1 MPPEPLLWDRK
12 EFFKERKHERS
23 ESLGSVSRWRDSP
36 HHRRTPG
43 HGKQGSW
50 HPFSEELGHGYAV
63 SRSSDKMLED
73 NIRPSSFSRGDGRY
87 VRNNR
92 ENRGPFGQR
101 DWRGHSWEATNSSLN
116 MSRRPPDVKNDQK
129 SDGVLTYS
137 SYPHSDCVNTRDQH
151 NSKDQHDKMGDVNGF
166 GTDPGCDKGKSLGSI
181 DWKPL
186 KWSRSGGL
194 SSRGSGFRQCSRSRS
209 MGGEDSY
216 GVKIDLPPKNA
227 PVNEE
232 HSGEAATCV
241 TSSAPSDDTTSRKK
255 PRLNWGEGLA
265 KYEKKIVDGPDL
277 CANKDIHFSNMEP
290 DDNPSPHDTVD
301 KSLKITGFSG
311 CESPATP
318 TAFSSSPGMDDKLFG
333 KTASVDNDVSNL
345 TVSAV
350 PGFQNHL
357 QRFSFNLEKLDIDS
371 LNNMGASITELV
383 QCDDPSSV
391 DSGLASSSAMN
402 KLLTW
407 KADISKVLEMT
418 ESEIDSLETELKSL
432 KSKNGDR
439 CPCPAVALGSQRVCQ
454 HRKPCEEHSGVS
466 DKVILPEPLEL
477 ISSDGP
483 LVDKRPLSTNLHS
496 SHENGKEENIDS
508 PGTATSKFVEPLPL
522 TKVVSS
528 CDTIRCDY
536 FSGDLDVMQSAAV
549 KCLGP
554 CTTRKGA
561 SVSAC
566 GDGNTFIETEDCM
579 NAGTLGSSLCHNTG
593 DSLYNIIITS
603 NKESANR
610 SCGVLAKL
618 LPKECCEI
626 GNMGGS
632 SSDSLSHNASIVE
645 KFVEKKR
652 FARFKERVITL
663 KFKALHHLWKED
675 MQLLSIRKCRPKSHK
690 RHELSVRSTCN
701 GIQKNRSSIHSRFL
715 YPGNHPSLVPTS
727 KMINYTS
734 KLLLEPQVEIQRNTL
749 KMPALIL
756 DEKEKLF
763 SKFISSNGLVEDPL
777 AIEKERTMIN
787 PWTAEEREIFLEK
800 YAVFG
805 KDFHKIASFL
815 DHKTTADCVEFYY
828 KNHNSECFEKLKKQD
843 GSKLRKSFLAKTDM
857 MPSGRKWNHEVNAA
871 SLNILSAA
879 SVVVDG
885 ISGNKRMHAG
895 SLLLR
900 DYGNVN
906 ASADDDSNTGRYGNF
921 DSPGDERETVAA
933 DVLAGIC
940 GSISYEA
947 SITSSADRVEGSKD
961 RKFLKVKPSC
971 EQHLMPDVTP
981 NDDETCS
988 DESCGEMDP
997 TEWTDEEKAA
1007 FLQAVS
1013 SFGKDFT
1020 KISWS
1025 VGTRSQEQCKVFFSK
1040 ARKCLGLELMRS
1052 VPENIGSPLNDNVN
1066 DGGSDTDDERVV
1078 ETGSTVGTEKLGMK
1092 TYEDLPSVMNTH
1104 HDESLAVEARK
1115 LSTQLNNSKEIN
1127 GTEADHKDVNVDS
1140 DACTSKAEHIVSSGG
1155 SDVVLSSSDKS
1166 GSVSGKEVMNMSD
1179 STEAGKDK
1187 ADKIGG
1193 ATTELISALEIIE
1206 PCKSNSVAEHRQV
1219 SDVFSGG
1226 LGNEPGRQT
1235 SPQCFDD
1242 RDNKHE
1248 VDTGVVAKLKRVR
1261 GSSTPVNASLSSV
1274 GNSCSV
1280 LSLDTENKHIS
1291 LGRPCIS
1298 AFSFENH
1305 HATANSSLQNT
1316 AATNVKCEETA
1327 VQDRRSST
1335 CHIAISNGDHQFPIP
1350 GNHFEAGS
1358 IIQGY
1363 PLQVP
1368 IKNDMSGDM
1377 NCSSSASELP
1387 LLPQKI
1393 EHTDDQ
1399 FKTRLHLSDSEKIS
1413 RKGNVKL
1420 FGKILTNPSS
1430 TQNPNLT
1437 SKASEENV
1445 TRHPKLS
1452 SKSSSLKFSGH
1463 HNADG
1468 NSKVLK
1474 FDRNDYLG
1482 LENVPVRSYGYWDGN
1497 RIQTGLSSLPDSA
1510 ILLAKYPAA
1519 FGNYPSSSAKLEQQS
1534 LQVFARNN
1542 ERHLSGTSAF
1552 AARDINGSNA
1562 MIDYQ
1567 MFRSRD
1573 GPKMQPF
1580 VVDVNHRQDVFSEL
1594 QRRKGFEAI
1603 SSLQQ
1608 QGRGMAGMN
1617 SIGRPGILMG
1627 GSCSGI
1633 SDPVAAIKMHYSNSD
1648 KYGGQSGSITRDHES
1663 WGGKGDLGR

>member
-1 MPPEPLLWDRK
+1 MELLETIHSHLFILMPPEPLIWDRK

-50 HPFSEELGHGYAV
+50 HPFSEELGHGCAV

-73 NIRPSSFSRGDGRY
+73 NIRPSSVSRGDGRY

-92 ENRGPFGQR
+92 ENRGSFGQK

-116 MSRRPPDVKNDQK
+116 MSRRPQDVKNDQR
-129 SDGVLTYS
+129 SDGALTYS
-137 SYPHSDCVNTRDQH
+137 SHSHSDFVNTRDQH
-151 NSKDQHDKMGDVNGF
+151 NSKDQHDKMGDVNG
-166 GTDPGCDKGKSLGSI
+166 
-181 DWKPL
+181 
-186 KWSRSGGL
+186 
-194 SSRGSGFRQCSRSRS
+194 
-209 MGGEDSY
+209 
-216 GVKIDLPPKNA
+216 
-227 PVNEE
+227 
-232 HSGEAATCV
+232 
-241 TSSAPSDDTTSRKK
+241 KK

-265 KYEKKIVDGPDL
+265 KYEKKVVDGPDL
-277 CANKDIHFSNMEP
+277 CANKDMHVSNMEP
-290 DDNPSPHDTVD
+290 YNNPSPHDTGD

-311 CESPATP
+311 CASPATP
-318 TAFSSSPGMDDKLFG
+318 TTFSSSPGIDDKLFG
-333 KTASVDNDVSNL
+333 KTESVDSEVSNL
-345 TVSAV
+345 TFSAV
-350 PGFQNHL
+350 PGFQHHL

-383 QCDDPSSV
+383 QCDDPCSV

-402 KLLTW
+402 KLLLW

-432 KSKNGDR
+432 KSEYGDR
-439 CPCPAVALGSQRVCQ
+439 CPCPAAALGSQRVC
-454 HRKPCEEHSGVS
+454 RNEKPCEEHYGVS
-466 DKVILPEPLEL
+466 DQVLLPDPLI

-483 LVDKRPLSTNLHS
+483 LVGKRPLSTNLHS
-496 SHENGKEENIDS
+496 SHENGKDEDIGS
-508 PGTATSKFVEPLPL
+508 PGTATSKFLEPLPL
-522 TKVVSS
+522 TKVASS
-528 CDTIRCDY
+528 CDTIRCDN

-554 CTTRKGA
+554 CTTMKGA

-566 GDGNTFIETEDCM
+566 GDVNISIETKDCM
-579 NAGTLGSSLCHNTG
+579 NAATPGSSLCHYTG

-632 SSDSLSHNASIVE
+632 SSDSLSHNASIME

-652 FARFKERVITL
+652 FARFKERVITF
-663 KFKALHHLWKED
+663 KFKVLHHMWKED
-675 MQLLSIRKCRPKSHK
+675 MQLLSIRKCRPKSQK
-690 RHELSVRSTCN
+690 KHELSVRSTCI
-701 GIQKNRSSIHSRFL
+701 GIQKNRSSIHSRFP
-715 YPGNHPSLVPTS
+715 YPGHHPSLVPTS
-727 KMINYTS
+727 KIINYTS
-734 KLLLEPQVEIQRNTL
+734 KLLSEPQGEVQRNAL

-756 DEKEKLF
+756 DEKERMF

-805 KDFHKIASFL
+805 KDFRKIASFL

-843 GSKLRKSFLAKTDM
+843 GSKLGKSFLVKTDM
-857 MPSGRKWNHEVNAA
+857 MASGRKWNHKVNAA

-879 SVVVDG
+879 SVVADDM
-885 ISGNKRMHAG
+885 SGNKRRHAG

-900 DYGNVN
+900 GYGNVN
-906 ASADDDSNTGRYGNF
+906 ASTGDDSITGRSGNF
-921 DSPGDERETVAA
+921 DILGDERETVAA

-947 SITSSADRVEGSKD
+947 SITSSADLVEGSKD
-961 RKFLKVKPSC
+961 RMFLKVKPSC
-971 EQHLMPDVTP
+971 EQPLMPDVTQ

-1052 VPENIGSPLNDNVN
+1052 VPENIGSPVNDNVN
-1066 DGGSDTDDERVV
+1066 DGGSDTDDECIV
-1078 ETGSTVGTEKLGMK
+1078 ETGSTVGTDKSGTK
-1092 TYEDLPSVMNTH
+1092 TYEDLPSFVMNTH
-1104 HDESLAVEARK
+1104 HDESPAVEARK
-1115 LSTQLNNSKEIN
+1115 PSTELNKSKGNN
-1127 GTEADHKDVNVDS
+1127 GTEADHEDVNVVS
-1140 DACTSKAEHIVSSGG
+1140 DACASKTEYIVSSGG

-1166 GSVSGKEVMNMSD
+1166 GSVSGKEVMIMSD

-1193 ATTELISALEIIE
+1193 AATELISALEIIE
-1206 PCKSNSVAEHRQV
+1206 PCKSNSVAEHKQV

-1235 SPQCFDD
+1235 SPQRFDD
-1242 RDNKHE
+1242 RGNKHE
-1248 VDTGVVAKLKRVR
+1248 DDTSGVAKLIRVR
-1261 GSSTPVNASLSSV
+1261 GSSTPVNTSLSSA

-1280 LSLDTENKHIS
+1280 LSFDTENKHVS

-1298 AFSFENH
+1298 EFSFENN
-1305 HATANSSLQNT
+1305 HATANSLLQNT

-1335 CHIAISNGDHQFPIP
+1335 CDFQGRRNMHCHIAVSNGDHQLPIP
-1350 GNHFEAGS
+1350 GSHVEVGS

-1368 IKNDMSGDM
+1368 INKDMSGDM
-1377 NCSSSASELP
+1377 SCSSSASELP

-1399 FKTRLHLSDSEKIS
+1399 FKTRLQHLSDSEKIP
-1413 RKGNVKL
+1413 RNGNVKL

-1437 SKASEENV
+1437 SKASEENG

-1452 SKSSSLKFSGH
+1452 SKSSSLKFFGH

-1468 NSKVLK
+1468 NLKTLK
-1474 FDRNDYLG
+1474 FDRDDNLG

-1534 LQVFARNN
+1534 LQQVFARNN
-1542 ERHLSGTSAF
+1542 DRHFNGASAF
-1552 AARDINGSNA
+1552 ATRDINGSNG

-1580 VVDVNHRQDVFSEL
+1580 VVDVKHRQDVFSEL

-1603 SSLQQ
+1603 SSLQH

-1648 KYGGQSGSITRDHES
+1648 MYGGQSGSITRDHES